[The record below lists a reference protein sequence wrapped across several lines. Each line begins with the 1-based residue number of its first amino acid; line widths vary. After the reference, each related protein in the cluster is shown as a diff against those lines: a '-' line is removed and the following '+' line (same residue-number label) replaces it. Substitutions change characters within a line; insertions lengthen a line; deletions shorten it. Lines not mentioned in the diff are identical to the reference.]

1 MKTVRHKLLSGWM
14 QLLRPPNLL
23 TVPGDPVAGFLLA
36 SASLGKHTTYMGMLP
51 GAVIALLFY
60 MAGLV
65 SNDCFDRQED
75 AIDRPERPI
84 PAGVVSFHAATLF
97 SILLF
102 AAGLV
107 LAGMT
112 GGRTLATAL
121 ALMLSIAAYNGFGKK
136 IPLLGSLLMG
146 ACRGLSLLLG
156 ASSTGVS
163 LMTWN
168 AVTLAAVSMLL
179 YIAAVTSLAAH
190 ETEKKPMPVRRWLP
204 AVAIAA
210 SMVGLLTLSR
220 SISLIFIL
228 LALASAVWPFFIAWR
243 LSPCPEPR
251 ILIPSIGA
259 FIRGLLLIQA
269 AWMAFAGGQGMI
281 TALVVLC
288 VWPVSAHLSRWFYAS

>member
-1 MKTVRHKLLSGWM
+1 MKIARHKQLIGWM

-36 SASLGKHTTYMGMLP
+36 SASTGVHTNYLGMLP

-75 AIDRPERPI
+75 AMARPERPI
-84 PAGVVSFHAATLF
+84 PSGTVSFHAATLF
-97 SILLF
+97 TLLLF
-102 AAGLV
+102 AAGLS
-107 LAGMT
+107 LAGLT

-121 ALMLSIAAYNGFGKK
+121 VLMLFIVAYNGFGKK
-136 IPLLGSLLMG
+136 IPLVGSLLMG

-156 ASSTGVS
+156 AASTEIS
-163 LMTWN
+163 FTAWN
-168 AVTLAAVSMLL
+168 AVTLAAAGALL

-204 AVAIAA
+204 AAAVAACVA
-210 SMVGLLTLSR
+210 GLLTLGGTVTP
-220 SISLIFIL
+220 IFML
-228 LALASAVWPFFIAWR
+228 LALAATAYPFFIAWR
-243 LSPCPEPR
+243 LSACPDPGV
-251 ILIPSIGA
+251 LIPSIGA

-269 AWMAFAGGQGMI
+269 AWMAFSGGPGMI
-281 TALVVLC
+281 AAFGVLC
-288 VWPVSAHLSRWFYAS
+288 VWPVSVYLSRWFYAS